1 MIFSVNKVSSRSKN
15 SCKVLDDIAHTSNLA
30 LSNLHSRYQMA
41 ARANIDHV
49 PSPSPRVV
57 IGVVRWACK
66 PCRSSI
72 IDPEAPF
79 RSSLMI
85 PSCSKYAVSKGPV
98 FQSPGSVECSS
109 NVLCQCLPTC
119 SKYSRQV
126 SGPSNPLPQIGHSL
140 LSGGDL
146 IQW

>member
-57 IGVVRWACK
+57 DWGGEMGVQT
-66 PCRSSI
+66 
-72 IDPEAPF
+72 
-79 RSSLMI
+79 L
-85 PSCSKYAVSKGPV
+85 
-98 FQSPGSVECSS
+98 
-109 NVLCQCLPTC
+109 
-119 SKYSRQV
+119 
-126 SGPSNPLPQIGHSL
+126 
-140 LSGGDL
+140 
-146 IQW
+146 